1 MGTILLDSVT
11 LADTL
16 GELLAARAEDEGI
29 AAAWLFGS
37 VARGTARPDSDVDV
51 GILYREDPPRT
62 LAGIGQV
69 FNLQEELTEITDL
82 PIQIVAL
89 NHAPVDLIIRV
100 LRDGKL
106 LLGQDSLRRVDF
118 EVRSRNEFWD
128 LEPYLRLYRGQ
139 AARPTLKELLLAE
152 TPRAESRFHL
162 AVGGACQEVASDA
175 PRDLDRR
182 SYPRRREPLSNMAC
196 APRRVPQRDSAR
208 SRKPA

>member
-1 MGTILLDSVT
+1 M
-11 LADTL
+11 
-16 GELLAARAEDEGI
+16 
-29 AAAWLFGS
+29 
-37 VARGTARPDSDVDV
+37 

-100 LRDGKL
+100 LREGKL
-106 LLGQDSLRRVDF
+106 LVEHDSLRRVDF

-139 AARPTLKELLLAE
+139 TAKRP
-152 TPRAESRFHL
+152 
-162 AVGGACQEVASDA
+162 
-175 PRDLDRR
+175 
-182 SYPRRREPLSNMAC
+182 
-196 APRRVPQRDSAR
+196 
-208 SRKPA
+208 

>member
-1 MGTILLDSVT
+1 MGTILLDSVA
-11 LADTL
+11 LADKL

-37 VARGTARPDSDVDV
+37 VARGTARPDSDVDL

-106 LLGQDSLRRVDF
+106 LLGQNSLRRVDF

-139 AARPTLKELLLAE
+139 AATRP
-152 TPRAESRFHL
+152 
-162 AVGGACQEVASDA
+162 
-175 PRDLDRR
+175 
-182 SYPRRREPLSNMAC
+182 
-196 APRRVPQRDSAR
+196 
-208 SRKPA
+208 

>member
-1 MGTILLDSVT
+1 MGTILLDPVT
-11 LADTL
+11 LANTL
-16 GELLAARAEDEGI
+16 GEFLAARAEEERI

-37 VARGTARPDSDVDV
+37 VARGTARSDSDVDV

-69 FNLQEELTEITDL
+69 FNLEQELTEITGL
-82 PIQIVAL
+82 PIQVVAL
-89 NHAPVDLIIRV
+89 NRAPVDLIIRV

-139 AARPTLKELLLAE
+139 TATRP
-152 TPRAESRFHL
+152 
-162 AVGGACQEVASDA
+162 
-175 PRDLDRR
+175 
-182 SYPRRREPLSNMAC
+182 
-196 APRRVPQRDSAR
+196 
-208 SRKPA
+208 